1 MMVKRIF
8 SFLNSLHTL
17 EAEYLYQIKKMN
29 LSVFIF
35 FVLLIS
41 NSSLFAQ
48 NSFELLI
55 QTEQDEEIYS
65 IIENNNNDFVAVGTR
80 YYNSYTEKVGLIVIM
95 NNLGEILEEKEIQI
109 EDSLI
114 GLVYIYQKSN
124 DNYLCFGSIKD
135 IDETSKNLYVCE
147 FDPYLNFIKSEQ
159 YSVGENIT
167 PNIEGIL
174 ENAANNLV
182 LYGAIFENLPYMDML
197 FFELSQDLDSIN
209 MYIDNSATTVLS
221 FALSLIEKK
230 DNSGYYALSHGYN
243 QIDLSVLNI
252 DNEFNIISTKVVPD
266 ETNYYGSLKW
276 FSDST
281 YIITS
286 RKTHPNKYQDD
297 DISCMILDT
306 AENTILHQNYFGA
319 VDTADIPGRLK
330 SLDYIDKN
338 NIYIAGTHIFYYE
351 NPNPPSAPEYDNYI
365 FINKTDSLLNIKHE
379 IFYGGDMGYYVWSVN
394 ATSDGGCII
403 AASRYDHETQE
414 DERDALILKL
424 DSELNLPVS
433 IEEPKIKTNE
443 LIIYPNP
450 GNDLLKIRTAIQS
463 IGGEFYLFDIYG
475 KLIFQ
480 KTISDRFTLIN
491 TNTLLTGTYIY
502 SYIYKNKEVGSGK
515 WIKNAL

>member
-1 MMVKRIF
+1 M
-8 SFLNSLHTL
+8 
-17 EAEYLYQIKKMN
+17 
-29 LSVFIF
+29 
-35 FVLLIS
+35 
-41 NSSLFAQ
+41 
-48 NSFELLI
+48 
-55 QTEQDEEIYS
+55 D
-65 IIENNNNDFVAVGTR
+65 DF
-80 YYNSYTEKVGLIVIM
+80 
-95 NNLGEILEEKEIQI
+95 GEILEEKEIQI

-114 GLVYIYQKSN
+114 GFVYIYQKSN

-135 IDETSKNLYVCE
+135 TYETSKNLYVCE
-147 FDPYLNFIKSEQ
+147 FDPYLNLIKSEQ
-159 YSVGENIT
+159 YSVGENIK

-182 LYGAIFENLPYMDML
+182 LYGSIFENLPYMDML

-281 YIITS
+281 YYITGK
-286 RKTHPNKYQDD
+286 KTHLGKYQDD
-297 DISCMILDT
+297 DIACILLDT
-306 AENTILHQNYFGA
+306 SHNTVYALEYFGKP
-319 VDTADIPGRLK
+319 DTSDISGRLTTM
-330 SLDYIDKN
+330 DFIDKN
-338 NIYIAGTHIFYYE
+338 SIYIAGIHEFYYGGPPDL
-351 NPNPPSAPEYDNYI
+351 PNYYNYI
-365 FINKTDSLLNIKHE
+365 YIVQTDSLLNIKHE

-433 IEEPKIKTNE
+433 IEEPKIKHMNLLFIQT
-443 LIIYPNP
+443 P
-450 GNDLLKIRTAIQS
+450 GM
-463 IGGEFYLFDIYG
+463 
-475 KLIFQ
+475 IF
-480 KTISDRFTLIN
+480 
-491 TNTLLTGTYIY
+491 
-502 SYIYKNKEVGSGK
+502 
-515 WIKNAL
+515 

>member
-1 MMVKRIF
+1 MRVILNYNF
-8 SFLNSLHTL
+8 INSLYIL
-17 EAEYLYQIKKMN
+17 EVVYSKKKKMKI
-29 LSVFIF
+29 FIF
-35 FVLLIS
+35 LVFLICC
-41 NSSLFAQ
+41 NRFYAQ

-65 IIENNNNDFVAVGTR
+65 VIENSTNDFAAVGTR
-80 YYNSYTEKVGLIVIM
+80 YYNSYSEKVGLIVIM
-95 NNLGEILEEKEIQI
+95 DDFGEILAEKEIQI

-114 GLVYIYQKSN
+114 GFVNIYQKSN
-124 DNYLCFGSIKD
+124 NNYLCFGSIKD
-135 IDETSKNLYVCE
+135 TYETSNNLYVCE
-147 FDPYLNFIKSEQ
+147 LDPNLNLIKSKQ
-159 YSVGENIT
+159 YCVGENIK

-174 ENAANNLV
+174 ENAANNLI
-182 LYGAIFENLPYMDML
+182 LYGSIFENLPYMDML

-209 MYIDNSATTVLS
+209 MYIDNSATTILS

-243 QIDLSVLNI
+243 QIDLSILNT
-252 DNEFNIISTKVVPD
+252 DSEFNIISNKVIPD
-266 ETNYYGSLKW
+266 ETHHYGNLKW

-281 YIITS
+281 YIITG

-306 AENTILHQNYFGA
+306 AQHTILQQNYFGA

-330 SLDYIDKN
+330 SLDFIDKN

-365 FINKTDSLLNIKHE
+365 FINQTDSLLNIKHE
-379 IFYGGDMGYYVWSVN
+379 IFFGGDMGYYVWSVN

-403 AASRYDHETQE
+403 AASRYDYAAQTY
-414 DERDALILKL
+414 ERDGLILKL
-424 DSELNLPVS
+424 DAEGNLPVS
-433 IEEPKIKTNE
+433 IEDMENKVHE
-443 LIIYPNP
+443 IILYPNP
-450 GNDLLKIRTAIQS
+450 GRGYLNIRTAIQNL
-463 IGGEFYLFDIYG
+463 GGKFYLFDING

-480 KTISDRFTLIN
+480 KTISDRFTQIN
-491 TNTLLTGTYIY
+491 TNTLSTGTYIY